1 VPIVTRAYMELGKR
15 AKMLLKRSNHPS
27 KILSILLLIMLVQFT
42 GITTIGYADEN
53 QSELDKLEDEVWLA
67 EDHEL
72 PFIEQRVT
80 RQIQLHPRSAQAHYL
95 MALVLKRSFAA
106 DPGELLYLRQASQTA
121 QQAVDLDP
129 QSDYGYVAMAD
140 VLDLMGNGDKGLA
153 LLSDAE
159 TSGIPP
165 SWRFYFSRAR
175 LIADRSNTK
184 KVLGLLETALAFN
197 KTHPKIILPYVIA
210 ILKSESQGKKLIS
223 SLQDWNNRYPSSLL
237 ALTLAIE
244 YEENSEHIKAHK
256 IYTQIIKESPKDREA
271 NINDAV
277 ILYKHLGRSKTA
289 IKQLQLVLNNTSE
302 NSPNFVKS
310 IIHAHIGS
318 AYVHLKQFKNAEKS
332 FARAIAMDNQNLNL
346 IDFTAATYRE
356 NKATKH
362 LASLLK
368 NISRSQPGT
377 GVVYAILAE
386 TLSEKLGHH
395 DEAIEAFSN
404 AIVLDPNRSDY
415 YNGMGLAYYR
425 KKDFNSALNTFS
437 EASKIDPNDA
447 VARYNEACI
456 HSLLNN
462 KSKAINKLKDALALD
477 PRLTENVKSDADLD
491 NIRGEA
497 AFQEMLP
504 STAISH

>member
-1 VPIVTRAYMELGKR
+1 
-15 AKMLLKRSNHPS
+15 
-27 KILSILLLIMLVQFT
+27 
-42 GITTIGYADEN
+42 
-53 QSELDKLEDEVWLA
+53 
-67 EDHEL
+67 
-72 PFIEQRVT
+72 
-80 RQIQLHPRSAQAHYL
+80 
-95 MALVLKRSFAA
+95 
-106 DPGELLYLRQASQTA
+106 
-121 QQAVDLDP
+121 
-129 QSDYGYVAMAD
+129 
-140 VLDLMGNGDKGLA
+140 
-153 LLSDAE
+153 
-159 TSGIPP
+159 
-165 SWRFYFSRAR
+165 
-175 LIADRSNTK
+175 
-184 KVLGLLETALAFN
+184 
-197 KTHPKIILPYVIA
+197 
-210 ILKSESQGKKLIS
+210 
-223 SLQDWNNRYPSSLL
+223 
-237 ALTLAIE
+237 
-244 YEENSEHIKAHK
+244 
-256 IYTQIIKESPKDREA
+256 
-271 NINDAV
+271 
-277 ILYKHLGRSKTA
+277 
-289 IKQLQLVLNNTSE
+289 
-302 NSPNFVKS
+302 
-310 IIHAHIGS
+310 
-318 AYVHLKQFKNAEKS
+318 
-332 FARAIAMDNQNLNL
+332 MDNQNLNL